1 VVIAKTGP
9 AFGAE
14 GASFESL
21 AQAGFAVVAAVVLFL
36 VLVAGVRWLVARS

>member
-14 GASFESL
+14 AASFESL
-21 AQAGFAVVAAVVLFL
+21 AQASVAVVAVIVLF
-36 VLVAGVRWLVARS
+36 VLFVAGVRWLVARR